1 MCYVIVHVLDRND
14 NAPQFIYLEYKGF
27 ISEAAPVGSL
37 VLTADSLPLA
47 LKAHDEDFE
56 LNALLQYE
64 IIEATAKRIF
74 YVVANTGILSFD
86 LKFLIRRALFQKNM
100 SQMGEK
106 IETEKPIKLERMV
119 ILRIYQYP
127 LHIGGTLFMNRN
139 LLKMLSVLAFYL
151 HFIYI

>member
-1 MCYVIVHVLDRND
+1 MRKNVYDFVFWLQAGAKAMCYVLVHVLDRND
-14 NAPQFIYLEYKGF
+14 NAPQFIDLEYKGF

-74 YVVANTGILSFD
+74 YVVANTGKLTNSIFYDVQFLS
-86 LKFLIRRALFQKNM
+86 
-100 SQMGEK
+100 
-106 IETEKPIKLERMV
+106 
-119 ILRIYQYP
+119 
-127 LHIGGTLFMNRN
+127 
-139 LLKMLSVLAFYL
+139 
-151 HFIYI
+151 